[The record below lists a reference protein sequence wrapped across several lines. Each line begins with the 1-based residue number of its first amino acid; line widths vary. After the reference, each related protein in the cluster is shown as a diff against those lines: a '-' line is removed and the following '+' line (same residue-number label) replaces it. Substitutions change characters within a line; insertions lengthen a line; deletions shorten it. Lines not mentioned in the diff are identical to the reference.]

1 MNLDEMMEDDW
12 TASGAL
18 EKDIFISAVNQDKD
32 TIDILQIF
40 DSDNDE
46 FTPDTIRIKMEPT
59 DETSDY
65 HGSSSGSPSSS
76 LSSPNGF
83 KDEPLGLDVH
93 FGSSLFN
100 APFSPSATSSHS
112 PSSFGMMHGSGH
124 SMAPQ
129 QQHSPLPSAHFSHNH
144 HHHHH
149 MVQHHNQPNLQMSM
163 NQIFNGPT
171 HQYISANVSQNF
183 LFKDSTIY
191 EGMANVFIKD
201 EIKEEQLDNMDSMDI
216 AAILNSHAA
225 TNSHDSSPDEEEAD
239 LTLSSEMFLATSGA
253 DIDGGEG
260 GMGLAAAQQQLKA
273 RNKMQEMALRQH
285 LITDQNLQT
294 TGELVL
300 SPEERRTLV
309 QEGYPI
315 PEKYP
320 LTKNEEEALKIVRRK
335 IKNKLSAQE
344 SRRKRKEYIDALE
357 SRLHCFSEENKS
369 LKLQVHQLEASNRD
383 LQQKLHQYESKDKM

>member
-1 MNLDEMMEDDW
+1 MMMEDDW
-12 TASGAL
+12 ATSGVL
-18 EKDIFISAVNQDKD
+18 EKDVFISSIHNEKD
-32 TIDILQIF
+32 TIDILKLF
-40 DSDNDE
+40 DNDIDG
-46 FTPDTIRIKMEPT
+46 FSDDTIRIKMEPN

-76 LSSPNGF
+76 LSSPNEF

-93 FGSSLFN
+93 FGSALFN

-112 PSSFGMMHGSGH
+112 PSYGMINSGH

-129 QQHSPLPSAHFSHNH
+129 QHSPLPSVAHFSHNH
-144 HHHHH
+144 HLHHHV
-149 MVQHHNQPNLQMSM
+149 VQHHQPSLQMSM
-163 NQIFNGPT
+163 NQVFTNPG
-171 HQYISANVSQNF
+171 HQYVTSVPHNF

-191 EGMANVFIKD
+191 EGM
-201 EIKEEQLDNMDSMDI
+201 
-216 AAILNSHAA
+216 
-225 TNSHDSSPDEEEAD
+225 
-239 LTLSSEMFLATSGA
+239 
-253 DIDGGEG
+253 G

-273 RNKMQEMALRQH
+273 RNKMHEMALRQQ
-285 LITDQNLQT
+285 LISDQNMSTNGDLM
-294 TGELVL
+294 L
-300 SPEERRTLV
+300 SAEERRTLV

-315 PEKYP
+315 PQKYP
-320 LTKNEEEALKIVRRK
+320 LSKSEEESLKIVRRK

-369 LKLQVHQLEASNRD
+369 LKQQVHQLEASNRD